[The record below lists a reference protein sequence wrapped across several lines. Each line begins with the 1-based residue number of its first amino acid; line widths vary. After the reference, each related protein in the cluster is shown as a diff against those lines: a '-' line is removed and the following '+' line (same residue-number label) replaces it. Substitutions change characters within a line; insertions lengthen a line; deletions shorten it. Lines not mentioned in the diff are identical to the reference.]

1 MNFKVKPQLKIVECS
16 KNELR
21 PRMRVGTLF
30 KDDERGVRE
39 RWRNLSVCMF
49 VCVIVWLCVFRQIMR
64 HRWPGWWLI
73 CCCCCC
79 CFGSSDWWRQGGA
92 GVSLDVVSVCPCF
105 CLFVWVFLLLQLAEP
120 IIVSHQGTKLANRIK
135 GEFWGHRTKLSR
147 IAVLSVCSNLHAL
160 FVVLCFCFP
169 CLVCFF
175 LFCWCICRTKV
186 GKGYLDQGHVGTGK
200 RVSLCLFEVV
210 LLLNWICFG
219 GKKT

>member
-1 MNFKVKPQLKIVECS
+1 MMTHLMLLLLLFWFIGLVAAR
-16 KNELR
+16 LR
-21 PRMRVGTLF
+21 ASLSGCCFCLSLL
-30 KDDERGVRE
+30 
-39 RWRNLSVCMF
+39 LSVC
-49 VCVIVWLCVFRQIMR
+49 
-64 HRWPGWWLI
+64 
-73 CCCCCC
+73 
-79 CFGSSDWWRQGGA
+79 
-92 GVSLDVVSVCPCF
+92 
-105 CLFVWVFLLLQLAEP
+105 WVFLLLRLAEP
-120 IIVSHQGTKLANRIK
+120 IIVLHQETKLTNRIK

-147 IAVLSVCSNLHAL
+147 IAVLSVCSDLHAL

-186 GKGYLDQGHVGTGK
+186 GFDYLDQGHVGTGK